1 MPENKTAPLEGVRV
15 LDFSIMLAG
24 PYCARLLADVG
35 AEVIKIEPPEGDDM
49 RLRTPLRDGHSA
61 YFGQL
66 NAGKKSLALDLKN
79 AEAIALVRRLV
90 AEVDIL
96 VENFRPGV
104 MDRLG
109 LGYEALREINPRL
122 IYCSIS
128 GYGQSGADAERAAYA
143 MIVHAESG
151 FDRSLMRYAGDRDR
165 PAAGAIFV
173 ADVLGGIFGYS
184 AIQTALV
191 QRSRTG
197 KGQRID
203 VALMDCML
211 NLLVYELQEAQ
222 FPIRS
227 PRPTYGPVRARDGD
241 LLIAPVTARNFTAL
255 CEVTGQNELAN
266 DPRFNALPARG
277 ANWTA
282 MMQVVEKWTE
292 RHSVDECIA
301 ALDAAGVPCA
311 RYRDPGAALTDPHLV
326 GRGSFSSIADGAGE
340 FVGVNAP
347 WKMSDAETPIGR
359 DIPSI
364 GAHREDVL
372 SRMLELSSDEIA
384 ALANMGAFGA
394 PRGEREEKQQAKG

>member
-1 MPENKTAPLEGVRV
+1 
-15 LDFSIMLAG
+15 MLAG

-66 NAGKKSLALDLKN
+66 NAGKKSFALDLKN

-90 AEVDIL
+90 AEADIL

-128 GYGQSGADAERAAYA
+128 GYGQSGTDAERAAYA

-151 FDRSLMRYAGDRDR
+151 FDRSLMRYADDRDR

-227 PRPTYGPVRARDGD
+227 SRPTYGPVRARDGD
-241 LLIAPVTARNFTAL
+241 LLIAPVTARNFAAL
-255 CEVTGQNELAN
+255 CEVTGQDELAN

-282 MMQVVEKWTE
+282 MMQVVEKWTG

-326 GRGSFSSIADGAGE
+326 ARGSFSSIADGAGE

-364 GAHREDVL
+364 GAHREEVL

-394 PRGEREEKQQAKG
+394 PRGEREEKQKARG

>member
-1 MPENKTAPLEGVRV
+1 MEKSKTTAPLDGLRV

-49 RLRTPLRDGHSA
+49 RLRTPLRDGHST

-66 NAGKKSLALDLKN
+66 NAGKRSLALDLKN
-79 AEAIALVRRLV
+79 ADAIKLVHRLV
-90 AEVDIL
+90 AETDIV

-109 LGYEALREINPRL
+109 LGYDALREINPRL

-128 GYGQSGADAERAAYA
+128 GYGQSGPAAERAAYA

-165 PAAGAIFV
+165 PASGAIFV

-191 QRSRTG
+191 QRTRTG
-197 KGQRID
+197 LGQRID

-211 NLLVYELQEAQ
+211 NLLIYELQEAQ

-227 PRPTYGPVRARDGD
+227 PRPTYGPVRTLDGD
-241 LLIAPVTARNFTAL
+241 ILIAPITPRNFAAL
-255 CEVTGQNELAN
+255 CEVTGQRELAD
-266 DPRFNALPARG
+266 DPRFKTLPARG

-282 MMQVVEKWTE
+282 MMQVIEQWTE
-292 RHSVDECIA
+292 RHTVAECIA
-301 ALDAAGVPCA
+301 ALDRAGVPCA
-311 RYRDPGAALTDPHLV
+311 EYREPGAALSDADLRQ
-326 GRGSFSSIADGAGE
+326 RGVFGTIADGAGE

-347 WKMSDAETPIGR
+347 WKMSEAHTSIGR
-359 DIPSI
+359 EVPAI
-364 GAHREDVL
+364 GAHRDEVL
-372 SRMLELSSDEIA
+372 ARVLGLSSDAIA
-384 ALANMGAFGA
+384 GLVGTGAFGKPLA
-394 PRGEREEKQQAKG
+394 SKPSASTA

>member
-1 MPENKTAPLEGVRV
+1 MQENKTAPLEGVRV

-90 AEVDIL
+90 AEADIL

-128 GYGQSGADAERAAYA
+128 GYGQSGTDAERAAYA

-227 PRPTYGPVRARDGD
+227 SRPTYGPVRARDGD
-241 LLIAPVTARNFTAL
+241 LLIAPVTARNFAAL
-255 CEVTGQNELAN
+255 CEVTGQDELAN

-282 MMQVVEKWTE
+282 MMQVVEKWTG

-311 RYRDPGAALTDPHLV
+311 RYRAPGAALTDPHLV
-326 GRGSFSSIADGAGE
+326 ARGSFSSIADGAGE

-364 GAHREDVL
+364 GAHREEVL
-372 SRMLELSSDEIA
+372 SRMLELSPDEIA

-394 PRGEREEKQQAKG
+394 PRGERQEKQKARG

>member
-1 MPENKTAPLEGVRV
+1 MQENKTAPLEGVRV

-49 RLRTPLRDGHSA
+49 RLRTPVRDGHSA

-90 AEVDIL
+90 AEADIL

-128 GYGQSGADAERAAYA
+128 GYGQSGTDAERAAYA

-151 FDRSLMRYAGDRDR
+151 FDRSLMRYADDRDR

-227 PRPTYGPVRARDGD
+227 SRPTYGPVRARDGD
-241 LLIAPVTARNFTAL
+241 LLIAPVTARNFAAL
-255 CEVTGQNELAN
+255 CEVTGQDELAN

-282 MMQVVEKWTE
+282 MMQVVEKWTG

-326 GRGSFSSIADGAGE
+326 ARGSFSSIADGAGE

-364 GAHREDVL
+364 GAHREEVL
-372 SRMLELSSDEIA
+372 SRMLELSPDEIA

-394 PRGEREEKQQAKG
+394 PRGEREEKQKARG